1 MTSENIKIDEL
12 EEFKNTIRLMDEKL
26 DTQEI
31 VTPDQIRAATME
43 KVGLLET
50 ELKQLM
56 ILGCV
61 VGFPLL
67 TLFFHFNGGLSVPA
81 LWTAGISGFVFLIIS
96 LFLLRK
102 VSRKSIVELDL
113 NTLLT
118 KERKYRRTYLIIMA
132 VIMLYWTI
140 YAYVFVSLTL
150 GIIYT
155 IMDALL
161 FVPQYY
167 QSFVRAYREGLQGKI
182 DNKPTL
188 YWRIGEIAR
197 LSMFALCILALTAFF
212 VLNVIAFFKL
222 NTDLNFKSI
231 DWWTVLSPLMILGGI
246 IGLVPLFIDQL
257 RRKTHKI
264 RPVSIVC
271 FAIST
276 VLFAGRFIFNYIKE
290 GDTTIFTSLF
300 PLLIAVWILYRAV
313 KK

>member
-1 MTSENIKIDEL
+1 MTSEIIKIDEL
-12 EEFKNTIRLMDEKL
+12 EEFKDTIRLMDEKL

-50 ELKQLM
+50 ELKQML
-56 ILGCV
+56 IIGCV
-61 VGFPLL
+61 VGFPIL
-67 TLFFHFNGGLSVPA
+67 TLFFHFNGGLSIPA
-81 LWTAGISGFVFLIIS
+81 LWTAGISGLVFLIIS

-118 KERKYRRTYLIIMA
+118 KERKYRRTYLIMMA
-132 VIMLYWTI
+132 VMMLFWTV
-140 YAYVFVSLTL
+140 YAYVFISLSL

-155 IMDALL
+155 VMDALL
-161 FVPQYY
+161 FIPQYY
-167 QSFVRAYREGLQGKI
+167 QSYVRAYREGLQGKI

-197 LSMFALCILALTAFF
+197 LCMFALCILVLTAFF

-231 DWWTVLSPLMILGGI
+231 DLWTVLSPVMILCGLL
-246 IGLVPLFIDQL
+246 GLVPLFIDQL
-257 RRKTHKI
+257 RFKTHKI
-264 RPVSIVC
+264 RTISIVC
-271 FAIST
+271 FAISI
-276 VLFAGRFIFNYIKE
+276 VLFAGRFIYDYIKE
-290 GDTTIFTSLF
+290 GDTTNFTSMFLVI
-300 PLLIAVWILYRAV
+300 IAVLIIYRVA

>member
-12 EEFKNTIRLMDEKL
+12 EEFKDTIRLMDEKL

-50 ELKQLM
+50 ELKQML
-56 ILGCV
+56 IIGCV
-61 VGFPLL
+61 VGFPIL
-67 TLFFHFNGGLSVPA
+67 TLFFHFNGGLSIPA

-167 QSFVRAYREGLQGKI
+167 QSFVRAYREGLRGKI

-231 DWWTVLSPLMILGGI
+231 DWMTVLSPVMILCGL
-246 IGLVPLFIDQL
+246 IGLVPVFIDQL
-257 RRKTHKI
+257 RFKTHKLRTI
-264 RPVSIVC
+264 SIVG
-271 FAIST
+271 FAISI
-276 VLFAGRFIFNYIKE
+276 VLFAGRFIYNYIKE

>member
-12 EEFKNTIRLMDEKL
+12 EEFKDTIRLMDEKL

-50 ELKQLM
+50 ELKQML
-56 ILGCV
+56 IIGCV
-61 VGFPLL
+61 VGFPIL
-67 TLFFHFNGGLSVPA
+67 TLFFHFNGGLSIPA
-81 LWTAGISGFVFLIIS
+81 LWTAGISGLVFLIIS

-118 KERKYRRTYLIIMA
+118 KERKYRRTYLIMMA
-132 VIMLYWTI
+132 VMMLFWTV
-140 YAYVFVSLTL
+140 YAYVFISLSL

-155 IMDALL
+155 VMDALL
-161 FVPQYY
+161 FIPQYY
-167 QSFVRAYREGLQGKI
+167 QSYVRAYREGLQGKI

-197 LSMFALCILALTAFF
+197 LCMFALCILVLTAFF

-231 DWWTVLSPLMILGGI
+231 DLWTVLSPVMILCGL

-257 RRKTHKI
+257 RFKTHKI
-264 RPVSIVC
+264 RTISIVC
-271 FAIST
+271 FAISI
-276 VLFAGRFIFNYIKE
+276 VLFAGRFIYDYIKE
-290 GDTTIFTSLF
+290 GDTTNFTSMFLVI
-300 PLLIAVWILYRAV
+300 IAVLIIYRVA

>member
-12 EEFKNTIRLMDEKL
+12 EEFKDTIRLMDEKL

-50 ELKQLM
+50 ELKQML
-56 ILGCV
+56 IIGCV
-61 VGFPLL
+61 VGFPIL
-67 TLFFHFNGGLSVPA
+67 TLFFHFNGGLSIPA
-81 LWTAGISGFVFLIIS
+81 LWTAGISGLVFLIIS

-118 KERKYRRTYLIIMA
+118 KERKYRRTYLIMMA
-132 VIMLYWTI
+132 VMMLFWTV
-140 YAYVFVSLTL
+140 YAYVFISLSL

-155 IMDALL
+155 VMDALL
-161 FVPQYY
+161 FIPQYY
-167 QSFVRAYREGLQGKI
+167 QSYVRAYREGLQGKI

-197 LSMFALCILALTAFF
+197 LCMFALCILVLTAFF

-231 DWWTVLSPLMILGGI
+231 DLWTVLSPVMILCGL

-257 RRKTHKI
+257 RFKTHKI
-264 RPVSIVC
+264 RTFSIVC
-271 FAIST
+271 FAISIL
-276 VLFAGRFIFNYIKE
+276 LFAGRFIYDYIKE
-290 GDTTIFTSLF
+290 GDTTNFTSMFLVI
-300 PLLIAVWILYRAV
+300 IAVLIIYRVA